1 MQSKMVSSWFH
12 LFLLGSLCF
21 GIFSAPLDPSNE
33 DQDPELTPGYF
44 EGDIIL
50 DTDRSGLLKPARL
63 WPNGIV
69 PYNISDQFEQPFVD
83 GILQAMRGIEEVTC
97 VRFVPAVN
105 ETAYLSIIVSLEGCS
120 AQVGFVANSVR
131 IVNLKP
137 VQENKGCFI
146 LAVTQHELLHS
157 LGLQH
162 QHKSPD
168 RDSYVKIVKKNIK
181 EGMESAFEKTSAA
194 NFGNYGENY
203 DYGSVMHYKPNG
215 FSKNGLPTIV
225 ALDPVAGAVMGQ
237 RIKMSDVDI
246 RRLNKMYNCTT

>member
-1 MQSKMVSSWFH
+1 MIAAWTH
-12 LFLLGSLCF
+12 LSLLGILCSEV
-21 GIFSAPLDPSNE
+21 FSAPFNIPRE
-33 DQDPELTPGYF
+33 ETDPELTAGYF

-50 DTDRSGLLKPARL
+50 ETDRSGLLNPARL

-83 GILQAMRGIEEVTC
+83 AILQAMRGIEEVTC

-120 AQVGFVANSVR
+120 AQLGFVANSVR

-157 LGLQH
+157 LGVQH

-168 RDSYVKIVKKNIK
+168 RDSYVKIIEKNIE
-181 EGMESAFEKTSAA
+181 EGRERAFEKTSAA